1 MLWHAG
7 VGLKACSQQFI
18 TRLGGS
24 ADLHS
29 QQDFMEWQTG
39 DRGSNL
45 AGSINL
51 QANTRSE

>member
-7 VGLKACSQQFI
+7 VGLKACRQQFI
-18 TRLGGS
+18 TKLGGS
-24 ADLHS
+24 TNLQS
-29 QQDFMEWQTG
+29 QQDFKECQAG
-39 DRGSNL
+39 DRGSNW